1 MSIYYFDNSATT
13 KVKKE
18 VIDEMIPYFSEE
30 YGNPSS
36 IYSLGRNS
44 KKAIEKARK
53 QLADLIGCKKNE
65 IYFVGSGTE
74 ADNMAI
80 KGIAYKNQHKGKHII
95 TSKIE
100 HLAVLESCKFL
111 EKQGFEIT
119 YLNVDKNGFIDLN
132 ELRNS
137 IREDTILISIM
148 FANNE
153 IGTIEPI
160 EDIAEIAKSK
170 NIIFHTDAVQ
180 AVGNVKIDV
189 KKMNIDMLSISSH
202 KIYGPKGVGALYIS
216 ENIEI
221 EKFLNGGHQEKNI
234 RASTENVPGIV
245 GFGKA
250 AEMVNSDLDNHI
262 RKLKEL
268 KNYYVEN
275 IITAIPDT
283 KINGAVNARL
293 PGNSNI
299 SFKNINSSDL
309 LLELDN
315 SGICASGGS
324 ACNSKEPTPSHVLNA
339 IGVEDE
345 WINGAIRV
353 TFGDFNTKEEVD
365 YLIKNIAESVKKLRN
380 Q

>member
-80 KGIAYKNQHKGKHII
+80 KGIAYKNQHKGNHII

-132 ELRNS
+132 ELRNT

-275 IITAIPDT
+275 IITTIPDT

-339 IGVEDE
+339 IGVESE

>member
-80 KGIAYKNQHKGKHII
+80 KGIAYKNQYKGKHII

-275 IITAIPDT
+275 IITTIPDT

-339 IGVEDE
+339 MGVESE

>member
-1 MSIYYFDNSATT
+1 
-13 KVKKE
+13 
-18 VIDEMIPYFSEE
+18 
-30 YGNPSS
+30 
-36 IYSLGRNS
+36 
-44 KKAIEKARK
+44 
-53 QLADLIGCKKNE
+53 
-65 IYFVGSGTE
+65 
-74 ADNMAI
+74 MA
-80 KGIAYKNQHKGKHII
+80 A
-95 TSKIE
+95 
-100 HLAVLESCKFL
+100 
-111 EKQGFEIT
+111 
-119 YLNVDKNGFIDLN
+119 
-132 ELRNS
+132 
-137 IREDTILISIM
+137 
-148 FANNE
+148 
-153 IGTIEPI
+153 
-160 EDIAEIAKSK
+160 
-170 NIIFHTDAVQ
+170 
-180 AVGNVKIDV
+180 
-189 KKMNIDMLSISSH
+189 
-202 KIYGPKGVGALYIS
+202 
-216 ENIEI
+216 
-221 EKFLNGGHQEKNI
+221 
-234 RASTENVPGIV
+234 ENVPGIV

-339 IGVEDE
+339 MGVEDE

>member
-80 KGIAYKNQHKGKHII
+80 KGIAYKNQYKGKHII

-160 EDIAEIAKSK
+160 EDIAETAKSK

-275 IITAIPDT
+275 IITTIPDT

-339 IGVEDE
+339 IGVESE

>member
-18 VIDEMIPYFSEE
+18 VIDEMIPYLSEE

-132 ELRNS
+132 ELRNT

-250 AEMVNSDLDNHI
+250 AEMANSNLDNHI

-339 IGVEDE
+339 MGVESE